1 MRRPRKGGQAQ
12 IARLRWQLG
21 FPLRQVELYE
31 MSFADRRKER

>member
-12 IARLRWQLG
+12 IARLLGQRG

-31 MSFADRRKER
+31 MSFAGRRKER